1 MMTKEE
7 FLKRIKEDETYA
19 PGWQAIDDAFEA
31 LYPRQQPE
39 HFGTLLTSRAA
50 LGGDEYLDGF
60 SVYSSPKGYK
70 HLVTYGMTVL
80 YGDEEAFGGEWNGW
94 GYEITI
100 KLKEKDTAN
109 CMWAIDMLSNL
120 ARYTYKTERFFQPN
134 QFIRGNGS
142 SLHIGSDSLIT
153 ALLLIN
159 DTEVEPQMSV
169 YGKTEFIQLVGI
181 TEAELEAVME
191 DRNNIPVLL
200 RRMKEDGNAD
210 LVTDMKRQKSYF

>member
-1 MMTKEE
+1 MTKEE
-7 FLKRIKEDETYA
+7 FLMRIKEDETYA

-31 LYPRQQPE
+31 LYPGQTPE

-80 YGDEEAFGGEWNGW
+80 YGDAEAFGGEWNGW
-94 GYEITI
+94 GYEMTI
-100 KLKEKDTAN
+100 KLKEKDTSN

-120 ARYTYKTERFFQPN
+120 ARYTYKTQRFFQPN

-153 ALLLIN
+153 ALLLVN
-159 DTEVEPQMSV
+159 DTEAQPQMTV

-181 TEAELEAVME
+181 TEAELGAVVE

-200 RRMKEDGNAD
+200 RRMKEDGNVD
-210 LVTDMKRQKSYF
+210 LVTDMQRQRSYF

>member
-1 MMTKEE
+1 MTKEE

-31 LYPRQQPE
+31 LYPGQQPE

-80 YGDEEAFGGEWNGW
+80 YGDEEAFGGKWNGW
-94 GYEITI
+94 GYEMTI

-153 ALLLIN
+153 ALLLVD
-159 DTEVEPQMSV
+159 DTEAETQMTV

-181 TEAELEAVME
+181 TEAELGAVME
-191 DRNNIPVLL
+191 DKSNIPVLL
-200 RRMKEDGNAD
+200 RRMKEDGNVD
-210 LVTDMKRQKSYF
+210 LVTDMQRQRSYF